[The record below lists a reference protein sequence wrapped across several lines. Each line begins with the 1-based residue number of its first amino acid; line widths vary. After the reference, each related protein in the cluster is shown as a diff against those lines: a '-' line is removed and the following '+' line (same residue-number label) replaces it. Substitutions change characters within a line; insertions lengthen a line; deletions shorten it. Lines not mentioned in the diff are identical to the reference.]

1 MRLELLYT
9 VTFTTPEAWSVEVA
23 KVNSSEV
30 RMHDAAQYTVSLP
43 LRERDEGRDDA
54 LPAGLHAGISL
65 R

>member
-1 MRLELLYT
+1 VLQ
-9 VTFTTPEAWSVEVA
+9 